1 MSDNKEKILEKLNV
15 TTVNN
20 NIWNRILSERL
31 LNYAFDS
38 LYFRFA
44 LVVKELGEYKQIEAV
59 ANNEKFHCKKWIDAQ
74 LMSFHQTLEE
84 LSENYK
90 KENSLIDKKDLYL

>member
-20 NIWNRILSERL
+20 DIWNRILSER

-44 LVVKELGEYKQIEAV
+44 LAIKELGEYKQKEAV
-59 ANNEKFHCKKWIDAQ
+59 ANNEKFLRKKWESAQ
-74 LMSFHQTLEE
+74 MMNFHQTLEK

>member
-1 MSDNKEKILEKLNV
+1 MIIKKILEKLNV

-20 NIWNRILSERL
+20 DIWNRILSER

-44 LVVKELGEYKQIEAV
+44 LAIKELGEYKQKEAV
-59 ANNEKFHCKKWIDAQ
+59 ANNEKFLRKKWESAQ
-74 LMSFHQTLEE
+74 MMNFHQTLEK

>member
-1 MSDNKEKILEKLNV
+1 MSDIKGKLNV

-20 NIWNRILSERL
+20 DIWNKILIER

-44 LVVKELGEYKQIEAV
+44 LAIKELGEYKQKEAV
-59 ANNEKFHCKKWIDAQ
+59 ANNEKFLRKKWESAQ
-74 LMSFHQTLEE
+74 MMNFHQTLEE